1 MPFLAIIWLLVFVIQ
16 SKNEEQMSVSM
27 TKSGFSSF
35 VGLPF
40 VDGKQKEWWKKE
52 KLLSLRSTEPV
63 RDLYWNDKKKKK
75 KKELLKMKE
84 EKWKKNNKIA
94 SIDEMEF
101 DVILMYANRMLY
113 INIRLEL
120 GKMDDVFCGMKAKRV
135 GKETGKSNTR
145 INSE

>member
-16 SKNEEQMSVSM
+16 SKNEEQVSVSM

-40 VDGKQKEWWKKE
+40 VDGKQKEWWKK
-52 KLLSLRSTEPV
+52 KKTLLSWRSTEPV
-63 RDLYWNDKKKKK
+63 RDLYWNDKKRKNYLRWKKK
-75 KKELLKMKE
+75 NE
-84 EKWKKNNKIA
+84 KNNKIA

-120 GKMDDVFCGMKAKRV
+120 GKMDDVFCRLKAKRL
-135 GKETGKSNTR
+135 GKETGKFNTR